1 MINLRSFLL
10 FSLSILF
17 FGCSMIDTNRI
28 APGYVA
34 AYEAIRLN
42 IFGYENNIDPNVIK
56 NIPYASMLVRIGK
69 GPSALMILESVN
81 EDTFTWVSADGV
93 YLVTKNGK
101 IIKTAGLPNNLN
113 QRLDPKLKWKDLSS
127 KNEEYVSYVSFK
139 DPDLNNLKVVS
150 DYFVGEYE
158 NHELF
163 MTNKTLKLIEEN
175 INSNI
180 IGWYETNSYWIDD
193 ENFIWKSTQ
202 YVTPKIPPIHYE
214 VTKRP
219 L

>member
-1 MINLRSFLL
+1 MNSWSH
-10 FSLSILF
+10 SL
-17 FGCSMIDTNRI
+17 
-28 APGYVA
+28 
-34 AYEAIRLN
+34 
-42 IFGYENNIDPNVIK
+42 
-56 NIPYASMLVRIGK
+56 
-69 GPSALMILESVN
+69 
-81 EDTFTWVSADGV
+81 
-93 YLVTKNGK
+93 TKNGK

-113 QRLDPKLKWKDLSS
+113 QRLDPKLNWKDLSF
-127 KNEEYVSYVSFK
+127 KNNEYISYVSFK

-150 DYFVGEYE
+150 DYVVGEYE

-180 IGWYETNSYWIDD
+180 IGWYETNTYWMD
-193 ENFIWKSTQ
+193 EKNFIWKSTQ